1 MGVWDVLAE
10 GDREHW
16 IYSPSLGA
24 GPLRFGMSPDEAV
37 AALDGFTGIVHGPTP
52 DANHRAGTFR
62 REANLTYKTAVSVY
76 FGEAEG
82 LFCVIPDARFGPQV
96 TIDGIRLVGRVPSQC
111 EADLLSY
118 LSSRGIAPQYA
129 PGGDPGADELGLIMG
144 VQRAGDIVVTRPA
157 LLIERECAFTLW
169 DALPVGEGAIR

>member
-10 GDREHW
+10 GDREQW
-16 IYSPSLGA
+16 IYRPSLGA
-24 GPLRFGMSPDEAV
+24 GPLRFGMSSDEAV
-37 AALDGFTGIVHGPTP
+37 AALDGFTGTVYSQSPH
-52 DANHRAGTFR
+52 ANHRAATFR
-62 REANLTYKTAVSVY
+62 READPAYQTAVSVY

-82 LFCVIPDARFGPQV
+82 LFCVVPDARFGPQV

-129 PGGDPGADELGLIMG
+129 PGGDPGADELGLIMC
-144 VQRAGDIVVTRPA
+144 VQRAGDIVLTRPA
-157 LLIERECAFTLW
+157 LLIERECASTLW
-169 DALPVGEGAIR
+169 DALPASEGAIR